1 MPKRKHAEISQ
12 SSLSLTSKVRLN
24 SGYEIPLLGFGVWL
38 IPANETE
45 LACATALTAGY
56 RHIDTAVAYKNENAC
71 GAAIAA
77 AIKAGTVAREDIF
90 FASKVPTP
98 AGISYEGAKK
108 YVQNSLAKSGLEY
121 IDLILLHAPF
131 GGSKGRKGAW
141 KALVEAVE
149 EGHVR
154 SIGVSNYGIPHL
166 DQLEQH
172 IKELEAERGGKPG
185 AGGVLSVGQ
194 WEVHPW
200 CARPE
205 IVDWCRKRGVVVEAY
220 SPLARG
226 TRFKDKGLKEVAKKY
241 GKTPAQVLIR
251 WSLQKG
257 LVPLPKSNKKL
268 RIKANADVF
277 DFELEEEEMEGL
289 ESDEYKPTYW
299 DPTVSSLE
307 EMMP

>member
-1 MPKRKHAEISQ
+1 M
-12 SSLSLTSKVRLN
+12 
-24 SGYEIPLLGFGVWL
+24 
-38 IPANETE
+38 
-45 LACATALTAGY
+45 
-56 RHIDTAVAYKNENAC
+56 
-71 GAAIAA
+71 
-77 AIKAGTVAREDIF
+77 
-90 FASKVPTP
+90 
-98 AGISYEGAKK
+98 
-108 YVQNSLAKSGLEY
+108 
-121 IDLILLHAPF
+121 LLHGPF
-131 GGSKGRKGAW
+131 GGSEGRKGAW

-149 EGHVR
+149 EGQVR
-154 SIGVSNYGIPHL
+154 SLGVSNYGIPHL

-205 IVDWCRKRGVVVEAY
+205 IVEWCRKRGVVVEAY

-251 WSLQKG
+251 WSLQRG
-257 LVPLPKSNKKL
+257 LVPLPKSNTKL
-268 RIKANADVF
+268 RIKTNAGVF
-277 DFELEEEEMEGL
+277 DFELDEEDVEGL
-289 ESDEYKPTYW
+289 ESDEFKPTYW

-307 EMMP
+307 QMMP